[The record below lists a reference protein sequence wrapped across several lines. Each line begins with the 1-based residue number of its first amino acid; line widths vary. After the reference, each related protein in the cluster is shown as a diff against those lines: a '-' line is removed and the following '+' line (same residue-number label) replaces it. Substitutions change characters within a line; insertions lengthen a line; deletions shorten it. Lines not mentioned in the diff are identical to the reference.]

1 MRTDFYYPSYGG
13 GMIHGCRWEPEGKP
27 CAVLQIVHGISEHV
41 ERYDHFAG
49 FMAEQGFLVVAE
61 DHMGHGGSIGP
72 NDAPGYFE
80 GGWTKAVGDTH
91 RLMSYTQ
98 MELPDVPYFLLGHAM
113 GSFMVRSMLIK
124 YPKMELTAA
133 ILSGTGWMHRGIIN
147 TGIASATMVCK
158 LEGAQSHS
166 KRLNAM
172 LYAGYNRRVE
182 HKRTEFD
189 WLTRDSK
196 AIAAYIAD
204 PLCGFAAT
212 AGLIRDM
219 LTAMRDNQEPENLK
233 KMRKDL
239 PILFVAGNEDPM
251 GGYGEGVIRSAAE
264 FEKAGMQHVDMRL
277 FPLCRHEVLNEIN
290 KEEVYAYLLRW
301 LQEQVHHE

>member
-1 MRTDFYYPSYGG
+1 MEALRRKT
-13 GMIHGCRWEPEGKP
+13 
-27 CAVLQIVHGISEHV
+27 
-41 ERYDHFAG
+41 
-49 FMAEQGFLVVAE
+49 AEAC
-61 DHMGHGGSIGP
+61 P
-72 NDAPGYFE
+72 N
-80 GGWTKAVGDTH
+80 
-91 RLMSYTQ
+91 
-98 MELPDVPYFLLGHAM
+98 VPYFLLGHAM

-204 PLCGFAAT
+204 PLCGFTAT

-219 LTAMRDNQEPENLK
+219 LTAMRDNQELENLK
-233 KMRKDL
+233 KMRKNL

-301 LQEQVHHE
+301 LQEHVHHE